1 MLKENS
7 TLQIQ
12 EFGGLWTTSAQME
25 EFLQPL
31 TDNQKIRKALE
42 AQLRFRRVV
51 LGSRDTRL
59 QLTIGGVRRT
69 NEELIS
75 NVKAI
80 LEDVAIEREE
90 VEAGVVDDEDFT
102 MALVPQEKVE
112 EQKKIC
118 LAKIRGNVSEER
130 SGKAKPKRRRSTVNS
145 DVPKIQHAEDLVG
158 KRIKHLFHTDEGMQW
173 YRGLV
178 LGVEMVKKRMRTSY
192 VFNVEYDGE
201 EGMIQKYPLLTD
213 LKKKEVEVIG
223 LTTKDLIGHRIEQ
236 RFFIEELGVYEWW
249 GGNVINVDDADST
262 DPNFLVEFDDE
273 EQEGYSGHW
282 FRLFDDY
289 RKGDLKIVHK

>member
-1 MLKENS
+1 M
-7 TLQIQ
+7 
-12 EFGGLWTTSAQME
+12 
-25 EFLQPL
+25 
-31 TDNQKIRKALE
+31 
-42 AQLRFRRVV
+42 
-51 LGSRDTRL
+51 
-59 QLTIGGVRRT
+59 
-69 NEELIS
+69 
-75 NVKAI
+75 
-80 LEDVAIEREE
+80 
-90 VEAGVVDDEDFT
+90 
-102 MALVPQEKVE
+102 
-112 EQKKIC
+112 
-118 LAKIRGNVSEER
+118 
-130 SGKAKPKRRRSTVNS
+130 
-145 DVPKIQHAEDLVG
+145 VG

-282 FRLFDDY
+282 FRLFDDN